1 MPASTA
7 YGGLEPIKGKSD
19 EKLSIHPNKAMV
31 FRWCVIFTT
40 VRVVN
45 TIHQSQSFA
54 SNLLSI
60 LILMLENIFKQTLST
75 T

>member
-45 TIHQSQSFA
+45 TIHQSQ
-54 SNLLSI
+54 
-60 LILMLENIFKQTLST
+60 
-75 T
+75 